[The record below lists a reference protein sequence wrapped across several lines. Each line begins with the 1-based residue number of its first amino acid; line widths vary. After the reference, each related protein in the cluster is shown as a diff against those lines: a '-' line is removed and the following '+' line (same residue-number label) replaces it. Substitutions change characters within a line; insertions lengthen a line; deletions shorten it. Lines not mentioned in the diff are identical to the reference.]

1 MLLGFIPIQ
10 GEYTEEDLGV
20 CLMLLGSN
28 KSKYKNWIFRMK
40 LRNLGWT
47 IVRDQRII
55 DIT

>member
-1 MLLGFIPIQ
+1 MLLGFIPLQ
-10 GEYTEEDLGV
+10 GEYTVEDLGV

-47 IVRDQRII
+47 IVCDYCII

>member
-20 CLMLLGSN
+20 WLMLLGSN
-28 KSKYKNWIFRMK
+28 KVKYKNWIFRMK

-47 IVRDQRII
+47 IVCDYCII